1 MALTSLSE
9 ITNGARRQQKM
20 ITNSYLPNNI
30 IFESTEF
37 LTGKHKY
44 KYGYDLPI
52 TKHHFNIIS
61 CILSDRID
69 IFVKNLYSLSKV
81 IYSVS

>member
-44 KYGYDLPI
+44 KYGYD
-52 TKHHFNIIS
+52 FSIS
-61 CILSDRID
+61 YPV
-69 IFVKNLYSLSKV
+69 F
-81 IYSVS
+81 